1 MFLWKTVENSKF
13 CNLNKNNKRNREQS
27 QTTKKVKW
35 NTREIQLPSQN
46 SSMYSAMHY
55 YIKRLLLK
63 IAYEVN
69 T

>member
-13 CNLNKNNKRNREQS
+13 CSLNKNNKRNREQS

-46 SSMYSAMHY
+46 SMYSTMHY